1 MKWPWAR
8 KPSRKQE
15 LSDYFDGVAG
25 RRRRELAE
33 AAVSDPTAR
42 RQLADY
48 ARLRDAVRRDVA
60 SFDSRADPQ
69 ADPQADSQTDAE
81 YAAGVLRRIE
91 DSSGRSVLEEPHGWP
106 VWRLTGGGAL
116 AAAALVV
123 AWRLLP
129 VGDIGV
135 DTQEL
140 GSSAPVVDAERRRT
154 ADEPA
159 IPEARASAAA
169 TALEADAREAVS
181 DTSLAKPSDP
191 LARLTDASTSSR
203 RTAGAA
209 RDAPVR
215 EDAPAVGFAVARFA
229 TATTLLPY
237 TLRVVDE
244 GSTFGTVG
252 MQVGAEL
259 GFSRLGARHAVSL
272 DRDDDGNWV
281 IRSEYTRDGELL
293 TAESRERR
301 FRLDD
306 SAALESSDGAL
317 ARFRIAQPLVG
328 SARLYAVVVGTEG
341 FRPDARADTPMERSS
356 DGTE

>member
-8 KPSRKQE
+8 KPSREQE

-25 RRRRELAE
+25 RRRRELDE
-33 AAVSDPTAR
+33 AAASDPTAR

-60 SFDSRADPQ
+60 SSDSR
-69 ADPQADSQTDAE
+69 ADSQTDAE
-81 YAAGVLRRIE
+81 YAAGVLQRIE
-91 DSSGRSVLEEPHGWP
+91 AASGGSVLAKPRGWP
-106 VWRLTGGGAL
+106 VWRLAGGGAL
-116 AAAALVV
+116 VAAALVV

-135 DTQEL
+135 ATQEL
-140 GSSAPVVDAERRRT
+140 GSSAPVVEAERRRT
-154 ADEPA
+154 ADETA
-159 IPEARASAAA
+159 IPEALALAPA
-169 TALEADAREAVS
+169 TALEADAREAVTDTRLANPS
-181 DTSLAKPSDP
+181 DSLAQF
-191 LARLTDASTSSR
+191 TDASTSSR
-203 RTAGAA
+203 RSAGAA
-209 RDAPVR
+209 GDAPVR

-252 MQVGAEL
+252 MEVGAEL

-281 IRSEYTRDGELL
+281 IKSEYTRDGELL

-306 SAALESSDGAL
+306 SAAFESDDGAL

-328 SARLYAVVVGTEG
+328 AARLYAVVVGTEG
-341 FRPDARADTPMERSS
+341 FRPEAQVNTAVEGSG